1 MKKKSIF
8 IGGAFREHQILYMI
22 PIIDGICEQKKI
34 STIIFEKR
42 LSKSIS
48 KIPFVKKF
56 ISSREILYLKDL
68 NEKNFFYLN
77 IIQKIIY
84 SLFIIFVSF
93 FVNRNLLLNKKHS
106 WFKNQFFHS
115 IWDTCIIFNKE
126 SLSKF
131 ELKSRIITALQLSQ
145 KILDINNIKKKNTCY
160 AIIQH
165 TVYADRFLF
174 ALLRKKNIETYV
186 QTKHVL
192 MKQDLKKDFGFKH
205 LDKNI
210 FKDSYKYINEK
221 IISYYWLNILKG
233 KSKYLE
239 ARIAG
244 NIKSSKNKILLQ
256 KKENV
261 IMLHIFK
268 DSPFTNIDRTRV
280 YSDYYIWI
288 LETLKIIK
296 DSNEKWVIR
305 KHPSSD
311 RWGENQAKIVGKI
324 FKKVFGNNIP
334 KHITYEDNR
343 KSNLMQFKIA
353 KRVVTFSGNSHLEAA
368 CFGIRPIIIS
378 NTTLCNFNKNLF
390 YKPKSNQQYRKLLLS
405 GKDSNFLISKKRINQ
420 CKRMLYLIHNVINYG
435 EDINSYHVFR
445 NDPQRIFKILYKNI
459 LFKLNKNY
467 RNMYDIG
474 YHIGKKYNQSLN
486 KKYLNKFIT

>member
-34 STIIFEKR
+34 STIIFEKK
-42 LSKSIS
+42 LSRAIRKIS
-48 KIPFVKKF
+48 FVKKF
-56 ISSREILYLKDL
+56 ISKYEILYLKDI
-68 NEKNFFYLN
+68 NKKNFFYLN
-77 IIQKIIY
+77 LIKKTIY
-84 SLFIIFVSF
+84 SFFIFFISF
-93 FVNRNLLLNKKHS
+93 FVNRSLLLSKKHS

-115 IWDTCIIFNKE
+115 IWDTCIIFNKR
-126 SLSKF
+126 SLNKF
-131 ELKSRIITALQLSQ
+131 EMKSRIITALQLSQ
-145 KILDINNIKKKNTCY
+145 KILDINDLLKNNTHY

-174 ALLRKKNIETYV
+174 SLLRKKNIETYV

-192 MKQDLKKDFGFKH
+192 IKQDLKKDFGFKY

-210 FKDSYKYINEK
+210 FKDSYNNISKQK
-221 IISYYWLNILKG
+221 IALYWKNILKG

-244 NIKSSKNKILLQ
+244 NIKTIKTNTFFD

-268 DSPFTNIDRTRV
+268 DSPFTNIDRSRI
-280 YSDYYIWI
+280 YSDYYIWV

-296 DSNEKWVIR
+296 DSNEKWIIR

-311 RWGENQAKIVGKI
+311 RWGENQSEIIEKL
-324 FKKVFGNNIP
+324 FKKVFGKNVP
-334 KHITYEDNR
+334 KHITYEDNM
-343 KSNLMQFKIA
+343 KSNLNQFRIA
-353 KRVVTFSGNSHLEAA
+353 KRVVTFSGNSHLEAS

-378 NTTLCNFNKNLF
+378 NTTLCNFDKSFF
-390 YKPKSNQQYRKLLLS
+390 YKPKSIQQYRKLLLS
-405 GKDSNFLISKKRINQ
+405 GNNRNFLISNKGINQ

-445 NDPQRIFKILYKNI
+445 NDPSKIFNILYKNI
-459 LFKLNKNY
+459 LSKLDKNY
-467 RNMYDIG
+467 KDMYNIG
-474 YHIGKKYNQSLN
+474 YQIGKKYNQSLN
-486 KKYLNKFIT
+486 KRYLSKFTN